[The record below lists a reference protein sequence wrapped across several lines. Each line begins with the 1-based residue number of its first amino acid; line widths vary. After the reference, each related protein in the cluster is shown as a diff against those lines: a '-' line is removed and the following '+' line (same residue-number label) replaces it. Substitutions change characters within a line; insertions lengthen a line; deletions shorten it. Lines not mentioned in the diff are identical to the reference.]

1 MPQTAADARFFRQT
15 DEFFNFGK
23 ALFSVSKAVVL
34 DDGLDLLQRLIAFRY
49 FHEYFP
55 VSFHYFVLIVLI
67 GTDIDIVPLVYGIVT
82 DEKGGG
88 LPRRRANFQEGKN
101 MKNAIENLFCGNIAP
116 SEQMRPPPEHRRKTR
131 LFADAAD
138 GLAAKL
144 PETLR
149 DEFQKVLSSHAEI
162 FSIEV
167 TQAFVEGFRL
177 GVCLVTEALY
187 GGEKE
192 D

>member
-23 ALFSVSKAVVL
+23 AFSVSKAVVL

-55 VSFHYFVLIVLI
+55 VSFHCFVLIVLI

-88 LPRRRANFQEGKN
+88 LPRRRTNFQEGKN
-101 MKNAIENLFCGNIAP
+101 MKNAIENLFCGNITP

-187 GGEKE
+187 GGE
-192 D
+192 